1 MNTVLILEL
10 TVGMIVSFTLLGIFI
25 WAAKGGQF
33 DDGKKMMDGLLFDS
47 EEDLRDAAEKE
58 KKVNELKEKVAKRK
72 ENEA

>member
-47 EEDLRDAAEKE
+47 EEDLRDAVEKE